1 MLADRPNER
10 KDEDREP
17 RTGAA
22 RTPLADGNGDIEPT
36 TSRPSIR
43 WVQLAYDLEQYGDP
57 DPDERG
63 EVF

>member
-1 MLADRPNER
+1 MLSERPNEPVN
-10 KDEDREP
+10 DDRDLGGEAE
-17 RTGAA
+17 TAS
-22 RTPLADGNGDIEPT
+22 LANAGDSKPT
-36 TSRPSIR
+36 TPRPPIR